1 MDQMEELSDG
11 VYKLDDLPYGD
22 YTLKETEA
30 PKGFLLDEKT
40 YSFSVK
46 ENGKTVIVETE
57 AGKGFVNQAQTGG
70 IRIEKTSEDGVLKG
84 FTFRVEGTDITGNA
98 FSKDF
103 VTDEKG
109 QIHIDGLHIGDY
121 VISEVYNKA
130 NEKYELPTNVTV
142 TVHEGKTVVA
152 KFHNKLKPVTDIP
165 KTGDTTNMPLWAA
178 LTGISAIGAG
188 AAAFFT
194 FRKKKEV
201 GKHERY
207 HSVVLKPSETQKE
220 MVASLSERAER
231 VRNKMVDSS
240 VDNMLLITND
250 GRKLALDQR
259 LMNDMLPD
267 SETSK
272 VGACA
277 ENVFDIWQRTADRKS
292 TQMVFCD
299 LSTPHGD
306 GKFNV
311 YDDLRNKL
319 IAKGVPAEE
328 IAYIH
333 TANSEAQKK
342 ELFGKVRSGQV
353 RVLIGSTQKMG
364 AGTNVQTKLA
374 ALHHLDCP
382 WRPSDLQQREGR
394 IIRQGNENK
403 EVDIYTYVTENTFDS
418 YLYQLVESKQKF
430 IGQIMTSKS
439 PVRSAEDIDETAL
452 SYAEIKA
459 LCAGNPHI
467 KEKMDLDIDVSR
479 LKLLKANHL
488 SQRYALEDQIIKEFP
503 QKIRSLEQRIE
514 GYRADIDQRKRN
526 TEPNE
531 DGFSPMIM
539 LGGTVREKKAA
550 GDAILG
556 LCKSMTSPNP
566 IPIGQYRGFDMELS
580 FDTFSREYK
589 ITLIHQLRHTV
600 TLGTDIFGNIQRL
613 DNTLSAFEERMA
625 ACAEQLENTR
635 VQLENAK
642 AEVQKPFPQ
651 EEELKTKSARLNELN
666 AMLNLDKRENEIVDG
681 ERGEEE
687 PQKASADR
695 ER

>member
-1 MDQMEELSDG
+1 
-11 VYKLDDLPYGD
+11 
-22 YTLKETEA
+22 
-30 PKGFLLDEKT
+30 
-40 YSFSVK
+40 
-46 ENGKTVIVETE
+46 
-57 AGKGFVNQAQTGG
+57 
-70 IRIEKTSEDGVLKG
+70 
-84 FTFRVEGTDITGNA
+84 
-98 FSKDF
+98 
-103 VTDEKG
+103 
-109 QIHIDGLHIGDY
+109 
-121 VISEVYNKA
+121 
-130 NEKYELPTNVTV
+130 
-142 TVHEGKTVVA
+142 
-152 KFHNKLKPVTDIP
+152 
-165 KTGDTTNMPLWAA
+165 
-178 LTGISAIGAG
+178 
-188 AAAFFT
+188 
-194 FRKKKEV
+194 
-201 GKHERY
+201 
-207 HSVVLKPSETQKE
+207 
-220 MVASLSERAER
+220 
-231 VRNKMVDSS
+231 
-240 VDNMLLITND
+240 
-250 GRKLALDQR
+250 
-259 LMNDMLPD
+259 
-267 SETSK
+267 
-272 VGACA
+272 
-277 ENVFDIWQRTADRKS
+277 
-292 TQMVFCD
+292 
-299 LSTPHGD
+299 
-306 GKFNV
+306 
-311 YDDLRNKL
+311 
-319 IAKGVPAEE
+319 
-328 IAYIH
+328 
-333 TANSEAQKK
+333 
-342 ELFGKVRSGQV
+342 
-353 RVLIGSTQKMG
+353 MG

-403 EVDIYTYVTENTFDS
+403 EIDIYTYVTENTFDS

-488 SQRYALEDQIIKEFP
+488 SQRYALEDQILKEFP
-503 QKIRSLEQRIE
+503 QKIKSLEQRIE
-514 GYRADIDQRKRN
+514 GYQTDM
-526 TEPNE
+526 P
-531 DGFSPMIM
+531 
-539 LGGTVREKKAA
+539 GGTVREKKAA

-556 LCKSMTSPNP
+556 LCKSMTSPDP

-613 DNTLSAFEERMA
+613 DNTLGAFEERMA
-625 ACAEQLENTR
+625 ACVEQLENTR

-687 PQKASADR
+687 PRKSSADR